1 MLGNGLNIYLI
12 YSDIM
17 SKRNPYPSSYNR
29 DSQAEKQPASNSF
42 RQPQKAWRMPLSATN
57 SVMFF
62 SQQMPEIRYDRVI
75 ETYDQ
80 QCPASIAPDS
90 LYEILKHAYVKSL
103 MENQHLRKR
112 LGSLCKWT
120 LSIFLELYT
129 VDQCVIVLLVQ
140 TGASYTVSTM
150 KVVKLQLKS
159 FTSLDLIWLKTNEN
173 YN

>member
-1 MLGNGLNIYLI
+1 MLGNGLNIYIYIYLI

-42 RQPQKAWRMPLSATN
+42 RHPQKAWRMPLSATN

-80 QCPASIAPDS
+80 QCPASIAPDL

-120 LSIFLELYT
+120 LSIFLELYRSMCYRF
-129 VDQCVIVLLVQ
+129 VGSNRSFIYSIHNEGCK
-140 TGASYTVSTM
+140 ASAEIIHE
-150 KVVKLQLKS
+150 
-159 FTSLDLIWLKTNEN
+159 FRFDLIEN
-173 YN
+173 